1 MLRVYQSTS
10 AEQAKQY
17 YTDALSRQDYY
28 VDGQEDPGVW
38 FGKGARFLG
47 LDEAVSQ
54 TAFARL
60 CDNLHPLTG
69 EKLTPRTRDD
79 RTVGY
84 DINFHAPKGVSILHA
99 LTGDTR
105 IREAM
110 EQAVQATMEEM
121 EEAIHTRVRLGNKS
135 EDRRTANL
143 VWGRFTHHTTRP
155 VDGVPD
161 PHLHVHCFV
170 FNATFDQEE
179 ARWKAAQ
186 FRQMV
191 RDHPYY
197 QAAYHARLAGELQA
211 FGLPVLRNAKGWDL
225 HRIDRDLVESFSRR
239 TAEIEAECRRLGIT
253 DPAEKSE
260 VGART
265 RAGKDQNLKIG
276 QLRTAWQHRL
286 TESQAEWL
294 HRMAQEPGMKALRE
308 HAQHA
313 AEKSAAER
321 AKNRDEPPE
330 KQRPGNEIGHGGND
344 RGNDLGHGGNDRSPD
359 EQPPG
364 LPAEH
369 TPVYAP
375 PLKDERAV
383 TAREA
388 VDHAI
393 AHIYARKAV
402 ESDRRLAAE
411 ALRYGVADISPE
423 QVWSVIGNHPE
434 LLMRTDG
441 GERWITTR
449 EVHAE
454 EKAVLDFAVEGRGTC
469 VPLGKGHG
477 GREGERYRIGQVAE
491 REGFELNGP
500 QSAAVEHLVSSR
512 DRVMLL
518 RGGAGT
524 GKTTLLK
531 EARAAIEHGGT
542 RIFACAVTTDA
553 SRGVLREAGFRDA
566 CPVQKILTDRSM
578 RDKMAGQVIWV
589 DEAGM
594 MGTQTCRKLFDL
606 AESIDARVVLAGDI
620 KQHAPVERGDAM
632 GLIER
637 RAGIRPAE
645 VTEILRQSG
654 VYKQAV
660 AAVQKGRLAESVRL
674 MDEMGAIR
682 EVRDLADPQKRH
694 AVLADRYMDVLGRG
708 QTALVVSPTH
718 AEGRQVTGL
727 IRDRLKESGRIEPD
741 SERTFTR
748 LKDLQWTDAQKADP
762 HNYEPGMV
770 VQYTQHCPG
779 FAREGIKPV
788 AGNTKARIL
797 AVDPEKKLITTE
809 DAAGHRRPLPLHLA
823 GRFQVF
829 EPQELKLAV
838 GDRIRVTRN
847 ARTMAQRS
855 GKSERDV
862 QRRVNNG
869 TYYNIKGFTADG
881 HIKLDN
887 RSGWVLHKNFGHLTH
902 GYCTTP
908 QAVQGKSADV
918 HLGALS
924 AAALAASTIEQI
936 YVMLSRG
943 KKACELIT
951 DKRSAILDAMARLDL
966 QRSATELMDDG
977 GEAWKA
983 RQRAHAREVQR
994 MRAFEASRQRLRTD
1008 RQRGV
1013 VQRATPDR
1021 TRGQRQ
1027 QSRNTRGRQGG
1038 RDHPGLERER

>member
-10 AEQAKQY
+10 AGQAKQY

-47 LDEAVSQ
+47 LGGAVTQ

-84 DINFHAPKGVSILHA
+84 DVNFHAPKGISVLHA

-110 EQAVQATMEEM
+110 ERAVQATMEEM
-121 EEAIHTRVRLGNKS
+121 EAAVHTRVRLGNRS
-135 EDRRTANL
+135 EDRKTANL

-161 PHLHVHCFV
+161 PQLHVHCFV
-170 FNATFDQEE
+170 FNATFDETE

-191 RDHPYY
+191 RDHPYF
-197 QAAYHARLAGELQA
+197 QAAFHARLAGELQEI
-211 FGLPVLRNAKGWDL
+211 GYPISRNSKGWDL
-225 HRIDRDLVESFSRR
+225 HRIDRGLVESFSRR
-239 TAEIEAECRRLGIT
+239 TAEIEKECTRLGIT
-253 DPAEKSE
+253 DPAEKGE

-276 QLRTAWQHRL
+276 ELRTAWQHRL
-286 TESQAEWL
+286 SESQAEWL

-308 HAQHA
+308 QAQHA
-313 AEKSAAER
+313 AEKSDAER
-321 AKNRDEPPE
+321 ANDLGELPE
-330 KQRPGNEIGHGGND
+330 KQRPGNEIGQQSNEIGQDGNAV
-344 RGNDLGHGGNDRSPD
+344 GNA
-359 EQPPG
+359 PG
-364 LPAEH
+364 TH
-369 TPVYAP
+369 TPEYAP
-375 PLKDERAV
+375 PLKDGRAV

-393 AHIYARKAV
+393 AHVYERKAV

-411 ALRYGVADISPE
+411 ALKYGVADITPE

-434 LLMRTDG
+434 LLTRTDG
-441 GERWITTR
+441 GERWVTTR

-477 GREGERYRIGQVAE
+477 GREGEPYDIGRGA
-491 REGFELNGP
+491 RNEGFELNGP

-531 EARAAIEHGGT
+531 EARAAIEHGGS

-578 RDKMAGQVIWV
+578 REKMAGQVIWV

-606 AESIDARVVLAGDI
+606 AKSIDARVVLAGDI

-654 VYKQAV
+654 VFKEAV
-660 AAVQKGRLAESVRL
+660 AAVQKGRLAESVKL

-682 EVRDLADPQKRH
+682 EVRDLDDPQKRH
-694 AVLADRYMDVLGRG
+694 AVLADRYMDVLSRG

-718 AEGRQVTGL
+718 TEGRQVTGL
-727 IRDRLKESGRIEPD
+727 IRDKLKATGRIEPGT
-741 SERTFTR
+741 ERSFTR
-748 LKDLQWTDAQKADP
+748 LKDLQWTDATKADP

-788 AGNTKARIL
+788 ASNTRARIL
-797 AVDPEKKLITTE
+797 AVDPEKKVITTE
-809 DAAGHRRPLPLHLA
+809 DAAGNRRPLPLHLA

-829 EPQELKLAV
+829 ETQEIRLAV
-838 GDRIRVTRN
+838 GDRVRITKN
-847 ARTMAQRS
+847 AHTMSQSSGRTDR
-855 GKSERDV
+855 GV

-869 TYYNIKGFTADG
+869 TYYHVKGFTKDG

-908 QAVQGKSADV
+908 QAVQGKSADL
-918 HLGALS
+918 HLGAVP
-924 AAALAASTIEQI
+924 AAAMAASTIEQV

-951 DKRSAILDAMARLDL
+951 DKRSAVLDAMARLDL

-1027 QSRNTRGRQGG
+1027 QTRDTRNTRGRQGG
-1038 RDHPGLERER
+1038 RDHPGRERER